1 MKVVFLEDVDGVAK
15 GGEIKEVKNGFA
27 RNYLIPKNLAAPA
40 THNQL
45 QRISKLSKQADED
58 RVKKIK
64 LLSDLSESLNG
75 IEIRIEMRAASND
88 RLYGSVTGT
97 MIADAINEQI
107 EGSIERQLVQLD
119 NPIREVGSYTVT
131 VRLHEDISATV
142 TVIIS
147 ATGSDILDLDEESD
161 VESASSGEDIDTD
174 ININEE
180 STSDEDI
187 VSDKVDN
194 ISETKEAE

>member
-107 EGSIERQLVQLD
+107 DGSIERQLVQLD
-119 NPIREVGSYTVT
+119 NPIREVGSYPIT
-131 VRLHEDISATV
+131 VRLHEDILATV

-194 ISETKEAE
+194 ISETEEAE

>member
-45 QRISKLSKQADED
+45 QRISKLSKKADED

-75 IEIRIEMRAASND
+75 IEIKIEMRAASND

-107 EGSIERQLVQLD
+107 EGSIGRQLVQLD
-119 NPIREVGSYTVT
+119 NPIREVGSYPIT
-131 VRLHEDISATV
+131 VRLHDDISATV

-161 VESASSGEDIDTD
+161 VENASSSEDIDTN

-194 ISETKEAE
+194 ISETEETE

>member
-119 NPIREVGSYTVT
+119 NPIREVGSYPIT

-161 VESASSGEDIDTD
+161 VESASSSENIDTD
-174 ININEE
+174 ININEG

-194 ISETKEAE
+194 ISETEEAE

>member
-45 QRISKLSKQADED
+45 QRISKLSKKADED

-75 IEIRIEMRAASND
+75 IEIKIEMRAASND

-107 EGSIERQLVQLD
+107 EGSIGRQLVQLD
-119 NPIREVGSYTVT
+119 NPIREVGSYPIT
-131 VRLHEDISATV
+131 VRLHDDISATV

-161 VESASSGEDIDTD
+161 VENASSSEDIDTD

-194 ISETKEAE
+194 ISETEETE

>member
-194 ISETKEAE
+194 ISETEEAE

>member
-15 GGEIKEVKNGFA
+15 GGEIKEVKNGFS

-45 QRISKLSKQADED
+45 QRISKLSKKADED

-75 IEIRIEMRAASND
+75 IEINIEMRAASND

-107 EGSIERQLVQLD
+107 EGSIGRQLVQLD
-119 NPIREVGSYTVT
+119 NPIREVGSYPIT
-131 VRLHEDISATV
+131 VRLHDDISATV

-161 VESASSGEDIDTD
+161 VENASSSEDIDTD

-194 ISETKEAE
+194 ISETE

>member
-1 MKVVFLEDVDGVAK
+1 MKVVFLEDVDGVA
-15 GGEIKEVKNGFA
+15 
-27 RNYLIPKNLAAPA
+27 KNLAAPA

-45 QRISKLSKQADED
+45 QRISKLSKKADED

-75 IEIRIEMRAASND
+75 IEINIEMRAASND

-107 EGSIERQLVQLD
+107 EGSIGRQLVQLD
-119 NPIREVGSYTVT
+119 NPIREVGSYPIT
-131 VRLHEDISATV
+131 VRLHDDISATV

-161 VESASSGEDIDTD
+161 VENASSSEDIDTD

-194 ISETKEAE
+194 ISETEETE

>member
-45 QRISKLSKQADED
+45 QRISKLSKKADED

-75 IEIRIEMRAASND
+75 IEINIEMRAASND

-107 EGSIERQLVQLD
+107 EGSIGRQLVQLD
-119 NPIREVGSYTVT
+119 NPIREVGSYPIT
-131 VRLHEDISATV
+131 VRLHDDISATV

-161 VESASSGEDIDTD
+161 VENASSSEDIDTD

>member
-45 QRISKLSKQADED
+45 QRISKLSKKADED

-75 IEIRIEMRAASND
+75 IEINIEMRAASND

-107 EGSIERQLVQLD
+107 EGSIGRQLVQLD
-119 NPIREVGSYTVT
+119 NPIREVGSYPIT
-131 VRLHEDISATV
+131 VRLHDDISATV

-161 VESASSGEDIDTD
+161 VENASSSEDIDTN

-194 ISETKEAE
+194 ISETE

>member
-119 NPIREVGSYTVT
+119 NPIREVGSYPIT

-194 ISETKEAE
+194 ISETEEAE

>member
-45 QRISKLSKQADED
+45 QRISKLSKKADED

-75 IEIRIEMRAASND
+75 IEIKIEMRAASND

-107 EGSIERQLVQLD
+107 EGSIGRQLVQLD
-119 NPIREVGSYTVT
+119 NPIREVGSYPIT
-131 VRLHEDISATV
+131 VRLHDDISATV

-161 VESASSGEDIDTD
+161 VENASSSEDIDTN

-194 ISETKEAE
+194 ISETE

>member
-107 EGSIERQLVQLD
+107 DGSIERQLVQLD
-119 NPIREVGSYTVT
+119 NPIREVGSYPIT
-131 VRLHEDISATV
+131 VRLHEDILATV

-147 ATGSDILDLDEESD
+147 ATGSDILDLDEESE
-161 VESASSGEDIDTD
+161 VESASSSEDIDTD

-194 ISETKEAE
+194 ISETEEAE

>member
-161 VESASSGEDIDTD
+161 VESASSSENIDTD
-174 ININEE
+174 ININEG

-194 ISETKEAE
+194 ISETEEAE